1 MPPLRRIGDV
11 VLIQLSSS
19 DSNIY
24 LLGDTVIDA
33 GTGLNFTRLR
43 DILKVV
49 KIDFKDFKQVVCT
62 HGHFDHVGGAGY
74 FINAQIMVH
83 KGDAPIVESGDNDLA
98 VSEFFDGQL
107 HPKPVHVKLD
117 DGDIIRTSIGDLE
130 VIATP
135 GHTHGSICLYDKAR
149 QHLFSGDTVFEHAIG
164 RFDFP
169 NSNVEAMRASLDR
182 LAKLPVKQVFPGH
195 GNLFDKKTLDN
206 TLKISVERF
215 QQLLDEGE
223 VDDDYI

>member
-1 MPPLRRIGDV
+1 MPPLRRIGDIIM
-11 VLIQLSSS
+11 IQLSGS

-43 DILKVV
+43 DILKVA
-49 KIDFKDFKQVVCT
+49 KMDFRDFRQVVCT

-74 FINAQIMVH
+74 FINARIMIH
-83 KGDAPIVESGDNDLA
+83 KNDAAIVEQGDNELA
-98 VSEFFDGQL
+98 VSDFFDGQL
-107 HPKPVHVKLD
+107 HPKRVGATLD
-117 DGDIIRTSIGDLE
+117 HGDTIKTSLGDLE

-135 GHTHGSICLYDKAR
+135 GHTHGSICLYDRAK
-149 QHLFSGDTVFEHAIG
+149 QVLFSGDTVFEHAIG

-169 NSNVEAMRASLDR
+169 NSDINRMKESLAQ
-182 LAKLPVKQVFPGH
+182 LAQLPVRQVFPGH
-195 GNLFDKKTLDN
+195 GNPFDKKTLDS
-206 TLKISVERF
+206 TLKMSVEQF
-215 QQLLDEGE
+215 QQMLDEGE